1 MKCAGEIGATRAIST
16 QEFIRNRPAYA
27 QLSREIP
34 RPVKA
39 LLIEDEPKIALYTA
53 KALTSAGYTVTS
65 IAHGDEGFA
74 AATSNPYDVIILDI
88 GLPGRSG
95 LEILAGVRERSIA
108 TPVLILTARGEV
120 KDRIRGLELGADD
133 YLAKPFA
140 MEEMLARVK
149 SLTRRKG
156 ADASPLMR
164 VADLM
169 LNDTTRVVTRAG
181 KKITLSLREFDVL
194 RFLMQHS
201 GRPVTRTELCEHVWK
216 SALDNETN
224 AVDVY
229 IQRIREKVD
238 ADFPVKLIRT
248 LRGTGYT
255 IEAPA
260 A

>member
-1 MKCAGEIGATRAIST
+1 M
-16 QEFIRNRPAYA
+16 
-27 QLSREIP
+27 
-34 RPVKA
+34 KA
-39 LLIEDEPKIALYTA
+39 LLIEDEPKISLYTA
-53 KALTSAGYTVTS
+53 KALKAAGYTVTA
-65 IAHGDEGFA
+65 IAHGDEGFT
-74 AATSNPYDVIILDI
+74 AATSNPYDVIILDL

-95 LEILAGVRERSIA
+95 LEILKGVRDRSIA

-120 KDRIRGLELGADD
+120 KDRIRGLEQGADD

-140 MEEMLARVK
+140 TEEMLARVQA
-149 SLTRRKG
+149 LVRRKG

-164 VADLM
+164 VGDLM
-169 LNDTTRVVTRAG
+169 LNDTTRVITRAG
-181 KKITLSLREFDVL
+181 KKLTLSLREFDVL
-194 RFLMQHS
+194 RFLMQHA

-238 ADFPVKLIRT
+238 ADFPVKLIKT

-255 IEAPA
+255 ISESAG
-260 A
+260 